1 MNRTEENEQIAKLE
15 AEIAA
20 KTAELKR
27 IKAGLRFDYSLYNS
41 FGDGIYGKGASL
53 DASVLPELPNLAK
66 RILVLEEETRTH
78 DGSKFLKAY
87 RMAKEKE
94 MTKEDFSFC
103 NAFLRELYPVIKK
116 YAKIALESKKNHPES
131 ELSG

>member
-15 AEIAA
+15 AEIAT

-41 FGDGIYGKGASL
+41 FGDGIYGNISL
-53 DASVLPELPNLAK
+53 DDAISPELSKLAK

-78 DGSKFLKAY
+78 DGSKFLKAH

-103 NAFLRELYPVIKK
+103 NAFLQELYPVIEK
-116 YAKIALESKKNHPES
+116 YAKIALEKKKTHPES
-131 ELSG
+131 ELSE

>member
-15 AEIAA
+15 AEIAL

-41 FGDGIYGKGASL
+41 FGGGLYGKGDSL
-53 DASVLPELPNLAK
+53 DSSVLPELPNLAK
-66 RILVLEEETRTH
+66 RILVLEEETRAH
-78 DGSKFLKAY
+78 DGSKFIKTP

-103 NAFLRELYPVIKK
+103 NAFLGELYPVIKK
-116 YAKIALESKKNHPES
+116 YAKIALEKNRPLTTDKGS
-131 ELSG
+131 E